1 MAKRAESASTGLA
14 DVLTAD
20 LLVTCGPGG
29 VGKTTTAAAL
39 GLAAARAGR
48 RVVVVTIDPA
58 RRLADALGVDAAG
71 SNEPHLVADAVEGP
85 GSFSA
90 LMLDAERTF
99 DQLVR
104 DNAGEAAE
112 RILANR
118 VYRSVAGSLSGAQ
131 EYMAIERLHQL
142 HHSGDYDLVII
153 DTPPSRHAIDVLEAP
168 DRLVRFLSNPVYRTL
183 TLPTRSFAKVTH
195 AATSAFLWT
204 VKRLAGPA
212 IVEDTI
218 EFFRSL
224 SGMEDGLRTRA
235 AEMAAELRAD
245 STAFVLVSSPRAEA
259 IDEASYLAIALHA
272 GGFHLGGVV
281 VNLLHPLPPPLSA
294 ELVEAY
300 HDGDL
305 DGPLAEQV
313 AYHLELDALAAAER
327 TELTALVA
335 LAGDATVCTV
345 PLLDHDV
352 HDLDALGELGALLTS
367 ARPTDRSR

>member
-259 IDEASYLAIALHA
+259 IDEASYLATALHA

-305 DGPLAEQV
+305 GGPLAEQV
-313 AYHLELDALAAAER
+313 AYHLELGTLATAER

-352 HDLDALGELGALLTS
+352 HDLDALSELGALLTS
-367 ARPTDRSR
+367 ARPTGRSR

>member
-1 MAKRAESASTGLA
+1 MAKRAVSTSPGMA
-14 DVLTAD
+14 EVLTAD

-71 SNEPHLVADAVEGP
+71 SNEPHLVVGAVEGP

-104 DNAGEAAE
+104 DHAGDAAE
-112 RILANR
+112 RILTNR
-118 VYRSVAGSLSGAQ
+118 VYRSIAGSLSGAQ

-142 HHSGDYDLVII
+142 HHSGDFDLVVI

-235 AEMAAELRAD
+235 AEMASELRAD
-245 STAFVLVSSPRAEA
+245 TTAFVLVSSPRAEA
-259 IDEASYLAIALHA
+259 IDEASYLATALHT

-281 VNLLHPLPPPLSA
+281 VNMVHPLPPTLSP
-294 ELVEAY
+294 ELVDSF
-300 HDGDL
+300 HDGTL

-313 AYHLELDALAAAER
+313 AYHLELSALAEAER
-327 TELTALVA
+327 TELNSLVA

-352 HDLDALGELGALLTS
+352 HDLAALGELGALLT
-367 ARPTDRSR
+367 AATPAGRSR